1 MKTNLQVIR
10 IHQEAFETIRW
21 IGVDLN
27 TTGHVAVLAEPETG
41 KVLKLGKN
49 TRHVRSHMIK
59 DCTKL
64 YKEGKLW
71 KLKRFN
77 NRERKDFRATIH
89 KISHQI
95 VSFAESVS
103 SGIKFE
109 KLFPKTH
116 PPYRKIEGIYE
127 FSFENGS
134 FFTLQRLVE
143 ELAHIRGVPVIYVDP
158 TNTSKR
164 CNRCGA
170 FGRRM
175 RKRFECPH
183 CGNVAHA
190 DVNAAFNIA
199 TTPHSSDRIELD
211 RLRLDRKKIRI
222 LAEEIARPVHPIQ
235 PPEFPY
241 RENLLAVLQ

>member
-1 MKTNLQVIR
+1 VVR
-10 IHQEAFETIRW
+10 IHQEAFATIRW

-41 KVLKLGKN
+41 KVLRLGKN
-49 TRHVRSHMIK
+49 TRHVCSHTIK

-64 YKEGKLW
+64 FKEGKLW

-77 NRERKDFRATIH
+77 NRERKDFRATVH
-89 KISHQI
+89 KISRQI
-95 VSFAESVS
+95 VSFAESLG

-116 PPYRKIEGIYE
+116 PPYRKIEGTYE

-134 FFTLQRLVE
+134 FFTLQLLVE
-143 ELAHIRGVPVIYVDP
+143 EQAHLRGIPVTYVDP
-158 TNTSKR
+158 MNTSKR

-199 TTPHSSDRIELD
+199 TTPQLSDRMELD

-222 LAEEIARPVHPIQ
+222 FAGEVAGPGLPVQ
-235 PPEFPY
+235 PSEFPY
-241 RENLLAVLQ
+241 RENLLAVLD